1 MPSNIQQFTATLDK
15 WKVMIPKKQDAVVRN
30 IMVAIAENVIVGGR
44 YSPGTPVDTSRARN
58 SWFVGLDQMPG
69 NALAS
74 GLDHSGQL
82 ALSEAM
88 GVLAGA
94 KAGGI
99 IYLVN
104 GAAYIRR
111 LEYGWSSQAPAG
123 MVRITLSNAQE
134 LVDGVCKMMRSQG
147 LL

>member
-1 MPSNIQQFTATLDK
+1 
-15 WKVMIPKKQDAVVRN
+15 MIPARQTAVVKN
-30 IMVAIAENVIVGGR
+30 IAVALAENVIVGGR

-58 SWFVGLDQMPG
+58 SWFVGLDKIPDTP
-69 NALAS
+69 LAT
-74 GLDHSGQL
+74 GLDHTGHH
-82 ALSEAM
+82 ALESAI
-88 GVLAGA
+88 GVLVGA

-111 LEYGWSSQAPAG
+111 LEYGWSSQAPSG

-134 LVDGVCKMMRSQG
+134 LVDGVCQMMRSQG